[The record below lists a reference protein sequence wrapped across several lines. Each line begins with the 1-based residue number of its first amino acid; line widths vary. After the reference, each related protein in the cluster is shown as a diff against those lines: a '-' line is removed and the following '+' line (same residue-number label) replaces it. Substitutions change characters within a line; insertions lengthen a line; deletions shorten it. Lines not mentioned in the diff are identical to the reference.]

1 MWNDHLGEVA
11 VSDDHVAKATA
22 VDLPTLA
29 GQQEQHRI
37 DEKLLVSIGLARR
50 RFGQARTLPQ
60 LDILPVGDS
69 DVSDLVTDCGNARND
84 LLSAHARERTAR
96 SEQALLASQTLCAGR
111 ARQHRGAQGECLWPY
126 VVVCLRE

>member
-11 VSDDHVAKATA
+11 VSDDHIAKATA

-84 LLSAHARERTAR
+84 LLSVHARERTAR
-96 SEQALLASQTLCAGR
+96 SEQALLASQTLRSTVIALIR
-111 ARQHRGAQGECLWPY
+111 PAA
-126 VVVCLRE
+126 